1 MPTPYEALAAARAA
15 LDEAEV
21 EYDRSELVREA
32 VFSASSAIDEAMSIV
47 QADTSTFDITHFCRE
62 PQAPEDVVAN
72 FTKNLPQSANET
84 IAKHVRKLIR
94 ELIDSGELCVDLNW
108 KLVAN

>member
-32 VFSASSAIDEAMSIV
+32 VFSASSAIDDAMTIV

-62 PQAPEDVVAN
+62 PREPHDVVKN
-72 FTKNLPQSANET
+72 FTKGLTKDAGET
-84 IAKHVRKLIR
+84 IEKQVRKHIR
-94 ELIDSGELCVDLNW
+94 ELVDSGELGVDLNW
-108 KLVAN
+108 KLVTK